1 MRNNNGRSKGER
13 SGDTIIPWIRTNA
26 AWLLPGILVAGVAIA
41 TWFSTQFVISVIN
54 PQTMLEFR
62 EKSVKREC
70 RAAVTECFAQPGD
83 DFARLWQCLDSK
95 VGK

>member
-1 MRNNNGRSKGER
+1 MKRNGRAANDRASD
-13 SGDTIIPWIRTNA
+13 SVLPWLRTNA
-26 AWLLPGILVAGVAIA
+26 GWLVPVVGVVGVLTAVWFRIE
-41 TWFSTQFVISVIN
+41 FSTSVIN

-70 RAAVTECFAQPGD
+70 RASVTECFAQPGD
-83 DFARLWQCLDSK
+83 DFARLWQCLDSR

>member
-1 MRNNNGRSKGER
+1 MQRNGGKQNR
-13 SGDTIIPWIRTNA
+13 SGDAILPWLRTNA
-26 AWLLPGILVAGVAIA
+26 SWLIPGIAVGGIA
-41 TWFSTQFVISVIN
+41 VGTWYKTDFATSVIN

-70 RAAVTECFAQPGD
+70 RAAVTECFVQPGD
-83 DFARLWQCLDSK
+83 DFARLWQCLDGK